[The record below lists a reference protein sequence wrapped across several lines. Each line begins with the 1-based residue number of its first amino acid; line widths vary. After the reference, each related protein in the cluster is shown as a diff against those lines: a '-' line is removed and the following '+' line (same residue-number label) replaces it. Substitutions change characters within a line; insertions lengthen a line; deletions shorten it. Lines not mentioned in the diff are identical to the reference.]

1 MVVVLDRINWY
12 SLFSLTFPFFLP
24 GIRMQCLE
32 YSNHFEA
39 MSIKASMPMK
49 KQEVRRSLDL
59 SQ

>member
-1 MVVVLDRINWY
+1 MVVVLDRLNWY

-49 KQEVRRSLDL
+49 KAGS
-59 SQ
+59 